1 MKKQKGN
8 IMIMSLLII
17 MAILI
22 IFVFIISVFV
32 SQVNNTLYRIKTE
45 MYMFNRN
52 GIIAMNKNIANQGIV
67 SYSEKEY
74 KEQFIKSLK
83 ENYNLNENLENDDG
97 LIERIEIK
105 EYKILNKNKKD
116 SFTKRKVKDI
126 TLHTVIEI
134 EIKPII
140 MKEILDKV
148 FIFDIHE
155 DVVLNGVKM

>member
-1 MKKQKGN
+1 MKNQKGN
-8 IMIMSLLII
+8 IMITSLLII

-22 IFVFIISVFV
+22 IFVFIISVFI
-32 SQVNNTLYRIKTE
+32 SQVNNTLYRIKSE

-52 GIIAMNKNIANQGIV
+52 GIIAINKNIASQGIL
-67 SYSEKEY
+67 SYSENEY
-74 KEQFIKSLK
+74 KEQFIKALK
-83 ENYNLNENLENDDG
+83 ENYNLNEKLENDDG

-105 EYKILNKNKKD
+105 EYKILKKNRKD
-116 SFTKRKVKDI
+116 SFTKRKVKDV
-126 TLHTVIEI
+126 TLHTIIEI

-140 MKEILDKV
+140 MKKLLDKI